1 MCVAHVSQAQY
12 SEEQPPQ
19 RKQPQAGIVQ
29 LDAATHCAN
38 ADSGALR
45 ARALVRSTAC
55 MASRD
60 RVFTRAIA
68 THRSGKRPQRAAA
81 VGRGRG

>member
-38 ADSGALR
+38 ADSGGALR

-68 THRSGKRPQRAAA
+68 THRSGKWPQREAAA
-81 VGRGRG
+81 GGG